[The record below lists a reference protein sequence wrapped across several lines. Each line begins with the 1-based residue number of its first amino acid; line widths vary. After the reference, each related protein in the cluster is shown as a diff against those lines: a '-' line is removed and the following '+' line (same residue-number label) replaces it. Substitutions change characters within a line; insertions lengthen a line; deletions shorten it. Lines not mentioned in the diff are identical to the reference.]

1 MALTPEEEERLW
13 HTVFGNGNP
22 GLVGEVRTMRRTL
35 FKNPDTGEAGLVR
48 DVADIKKMVIQIRAA
63 WWFIGAIVLLVQ
75 FLQVIGVL
83 GK

>member
-1 MALTPEEEERLW
+1 
-13 HTVFGNGNP
+13 
-22 GLVGEVRTMRRTL
+22 MRRTL